1 MWYNNLELLNL
12 ERMFMMFV
20 IVGLGNPGKQYV
32 GTRHNI
38 GFETIDYFAYKNN
51 ISMNKVK
58 HKAVIGEG
66 IIHDNKIILV
76 KPQTFMNLSGHSVAD
91 IFYFYKL
98 DPQKLIV
105 IYDDVD
111 IDTGKLRIR
120 PHGSSGTHNG
130 MKSIIYDIQT
140 DKFPRIRMG
149 VGKPQF
155 GDLSSYVL
163 GKFSKE
169 DREFMDVAVENGVE
183 AVKCIIKEGI
193 DSAMNRYNG

>member
-1 MWYNNLELLNL
+1 
-12 ERMFMMFV
+12 MFV